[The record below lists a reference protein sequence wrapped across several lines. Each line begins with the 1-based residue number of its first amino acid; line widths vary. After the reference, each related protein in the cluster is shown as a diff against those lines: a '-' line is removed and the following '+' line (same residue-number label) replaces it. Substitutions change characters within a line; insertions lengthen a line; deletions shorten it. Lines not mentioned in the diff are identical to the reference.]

1 MRMLRNLVI
10 GAGAMSLLA
19 VPTQA
24 KANTLTLDA
33 VISPPK
39 AYQQTTN
46 RPCVI
51 GENSCTYVAPFGG
64 DANAVIQDNN
74 SALDITSARFQVSTI
89 RALFG
94 GTGNN
99 FMVGFD
105 VNQTSTTQTFSYF
118 AMLVNGNIIDSYGSI
133 GGAGV
138 QVPMTTG
145 GGNGN
150 GYADYLIRNFTSL
163 AGFNATD
170 IVTFRAIMPLTN
182 DGKEQFFLI
191 ETAGQP
197 PCVGIC
203 TPDPNL
209 FGAPEPASLVL
220 MGTGLAALAFRLRR
234 RRA

>member
-1 MRMLRNLVI
+1 MLRNLVI
-10 GAGAMSLLA
+10 GAGAMSLL
-19 VPTQA
+19 VLPTHA

-33 VISPPK
+33 VVSPPK
-39 AYQQTTN
+39 AYQQTSN

-74 SALDITSARFQVSTI
+74 NSLDITSARFQVSTI

-94 GTGNN
+94 GAGDN

-105 VNQTSTTQTFSYF
+105 VNQSNTSQTFSYF
-118 AMLVNGNIIDSYGSI
+118 AMLINNVVVDSYGSI
-133 GGAGV
+133 GGPAV
-138 QVPMTTG
+138 TVPMTTG

-150 GYADYLIRNFTSL
+150 GYADYLIRNFSSL
-163 AGFNATD
+163 AGRPGTD

-191 ETAGQP
+191 ETTAP
-197 PCVGIC
+197 PCVGC

-234 RRA
+234 RAA